1 MNEHCFSYSNSHQN
15 QEAIWQ
21 ENLNR
26 KMLGDKCEA
35 TEKVH
40 DFINSA
46 SFFEKSK
53 KDALFSCKME
63 GLHKSEGLDA

>member
-1 MNEHCFSYSNSHQN
+1 LKIADQCLS
-15 QEAIWQ
+15 WDK
-21 ENLNR
+21 
-26 KMLGDKCEA
+26 KMLGAYVEA